1 MSENKNI
8 LIKNPAAVMTG
19 LRGERARAGAV
30 DVRITDGVISEL
42 GPNLTPQDE
51 RVIDASDC
59 VVYPGWVNT
68 HHHLDQSLL
77 KAVPDGLNLDLEEWL
92 AQVTYPRVPHFT
104 PDLVRT
110 AGRLGMVELLLSGAS
125 TCADHHLLYY
135 SGSDKSTGDVLF
147 ETADELGLRF
157 ALCRGGALESAGD
170 HPGFSKTALQPESFD
185 EMVGDLE
192 RLKAKYH
199 QDAPDAMRRIVV
211 APTTPTFSL
220 PPDML
225 KELAR
230 AARRMGLRMNTHL
243 SETDNYVRFC
253 REKYDCLPVEFVA
266 EHEWLGSDVWFAHV
280 VKMQPS
286 EIQML
291 AESGAGA
298 SHCPMSN
305 SRLGSGIAPIPQLA
319 QAGVP
324 ISMGVDGVASNES
337 GSMCN
342 EMNAAWLIHRAVHG
356 TVNTEAEDII
366 HWGSAGGAQ
375 VLGLDDIGTL
385 EVGKAADLVV
395 YDLEHPRF
403 HGFHDVAVAP
413 VVAGEPVKV
422 RYNIIGGHVVVD
434 NGEIPGL
441 DVGRLRADARAG
453 VRQLMDVE
461 KVA

>member
-1 MSENKNI
+1 MNESKNI

-19 LRGERARAGAV
+19 LQGEQARAGSV
-30 DVRITDGVISEL
+30 DVRITDGLIAEI
-42 GPNLTPQDE
+42 GPNLSAQDE

-59 VVYPGWVNT
+59 VVYPGWINT

-77 KAVPDGLNLDLEEWL
+77 KAVPDGLNLDLEQWL

-104 PDLVRT
+104 PELVRV

-135 SGSDKSTGDVLF
+135 GGSDKRSGDVLF
-147 ETADELGLRF
+147 ETAEELGMRF

-170 HPGFSKTALQPESFD
+170 HPGFSKTSLQPESFD
-185 EMVGDLE
+185 EMVDDLE
-192 RLKAKYH
+192 RLKSKYH
-199 QDAPDAMRRIVV
+199 QDQPDAMRRVVV

-220 PPDML
+220 PPELL

-230 AARRMGLRMNTHL
+230 TARRMGLRLNTHL

-266 EHEWLGSDVWFAHV
+266 DHEWLGSDVWFAHV

-286 EIQML
+286 EIKML

-305 SRLGSGIAPIPQLA
+305 CRLGSGIAPIPQLA
-319 QAGVP
+319 AAGVP

-342 EMNAAWLIHRAVHG
+342 EMNSAWLIHRGVHG
-356 TVNTEAEDII
+356 ADSTAAEDII

-375 VLGLDDIGTL
+375 VLGLDKIGTL

-395 YDLEHPRF
+395 YGLDHPRF

-413 VVAGEPVKV
+413 VVAGEPVDV
-422 RYNIIGGHVVVD
+422 RYNIINGYVAVD
-434 NGEIPGL
+434 DGVIPGL
-441 DVGRLRADARAG
+441 DMEQLRADARDG
-453 VRQLMDVE
+453 VQRLLSV
-461 KVA
+461 